1 MQIDDMIAKRHLTTH
16 PFYKKWQSGEVSR
29 ETLRDYAKQY
39 YAYEA
44 ALPRFLRN
52 SLEHLEEGP
61 ARRAVEENLSDET
74 GNPKAH
80 SDLWMQF
87 AEALG
92 LSRKEVR
99 SAATMSATA
108 QLVDTYE
115 RLSKQG
121 ASQSIAAL
129 YAYESQ
135 FAEVAKTKAEGL
147 RTFYGID
154 EPNALEFFEWHSEN
168 DDEHGDALRAGLDGG
183 PENTAAVDEALDA
196 WWAMLDQFV

>member
-16 PFYKKWQSGEVSR
+16 SFYKKWQSGEVSR

-52 SLEHLEEGP
+52 SVEHLEDGP

-74 GNPKAH
+74 GNPKPH

-99 SAATMSATA
+99 SAATTPPTA

-115 RLSKQG
+115 TFSKRG
-121 ASQSIAAL
+121 AAESLGAL

-135 FAEVAKTKAEGL
+135 FAEVAKTKADGL
-147 RTFYGID
+147 RKFYEID
-154 EPNALEFFEWHSEN
+154 DPHALEFFEWHSEN
-168 DDEHGDALRAGLDGG
+168 DDEHGDALKAGLDDG
-183 PENTAAVDEALDA
+183 PENRVAVERALDA

>member
-16 PFYKKWQSGEVSR
+16 PFYKKWQSGEVSL

-52 SLEHLEEGP
+52 SLEHLDGGP
-61 ARRAVEENLSDET
+61 ARRAVEENILDET
-74 GNPKAH
+74 GNPKPH

-99 SAATMSATA
+99 SAATTPATA
-108 QLVDTYE
+108 RLVDTYE
-115 RLSKQG
+115 TLSKQG
-121 ASQSIAAL
+121 SAESLGAL

-135 FAEVAKTKAEGL
+135 FAEVAKTKADGL
-147 RTFYGID
+147 RTFYGIND
-154 EPNALEFFEWHSEN
+154 PQALEFFDWHSEN
-168 DDEHGDALRAGLDGG
+168 DDEHGDALKTGLDDG
-183 PENTAAVDEALDA
+183 PANRAAVEEALDA
-196 WWAMLDQFV
+196 WWGMLDQFV